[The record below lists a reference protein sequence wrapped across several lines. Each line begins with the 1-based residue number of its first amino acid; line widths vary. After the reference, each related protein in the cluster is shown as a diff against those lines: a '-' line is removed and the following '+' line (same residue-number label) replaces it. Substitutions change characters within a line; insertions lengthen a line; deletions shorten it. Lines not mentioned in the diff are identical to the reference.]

1 MRCLFLRRWRS
12 DHNRV
17 TPSSYFCHQ
26 CSFFLKYQTL
36 ETQLCIC
43 IHEDLHLRR
52 IQAQTS
58 HLPTGV
64 WVFFC
69 TDVEM
74 WSLVKSIAINTQ
86 CFAPTMVTNYKL
98 RAAAWPPWL
107 RPQNLPT
114 VKLFSAN
121 HEIHKF
127 TCHTFVTC
135 DESHVM
141 NVTDVWKFWNLRKTV
156 FSMWR
161 SFATL
166 ESVRIIN

>member
-1 MRCLFLRRWRS
+1 MFISKTMTVRSQQGYSFIIFL
-12 DHNRV
+12 
-17 TPSSYFCHQ
+17 PSVL
-26 CSFFLKYQTL
+26 FFLKYQTL
-36 ETQLCIC
+36 LTQICFC
-43 IHEDLHLRR
+43 IHEDLRLCR
-52 IQAQTS
+52 IQAQTG

-64 WVFFC
+64 WVFLC

-74 WSLVKSIAINTQ
+74 WSRVKSIAINTQ
-86 CFAPTMVTNYKL
+86 CFAPTIVTNYKF
-98 RAAAWPPWL
+98 RAAAWPARL

-114 VKLFSAN
+114 VKLFLEN
-121 HEIHKF
+121 HKIHKF

-141 NVTDVWKFWNLRKTV
+141 NVTDVWNFGICAKQF

-161 SFATL
+161 LFATL